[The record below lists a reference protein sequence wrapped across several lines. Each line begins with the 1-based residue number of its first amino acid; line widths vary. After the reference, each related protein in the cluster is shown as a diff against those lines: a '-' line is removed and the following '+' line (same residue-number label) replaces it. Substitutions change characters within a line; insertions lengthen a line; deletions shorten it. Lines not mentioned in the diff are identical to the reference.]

1 MVATGGDVPGTLS
14 LPVHIVG
21 LDELMLLSYSYLER
35 NKAYA
40 DQGKHFAPF
49 FKGLHFGEV
58 QIIIERGYRE
68 S

>member
-1 MVATGGDVPGTLS
+1 
-14 LPVHIVG
+14 
-21 LDELMLLSYSYLER
+21 MLLSYSYLER

-40 DQGKHFAPF
+40 DRGKHFAPF
-49 FKGLHFGEV
+49 FKGLRFGEV

>member
-1 MVATGGDVPGTLS
+1 
-14 LPVHIVG
+14 
-21 LDELMLLSYSYLER
+21 MLLNYLCLER

-40 DQGKHFAPF
+40 DQGEHFAPF
-49 FKGLHFGEV
+49 FKALHFGEV